1 MIHNKTQLSQLIG
14 VPVAYL
20 NGRAF
25 VEPQASLYS
34 IKNLRK
40 RNGSD
45 RTIYA
50 PYWPLKNIQ
59 SKILLLLSDVYRP
72 SNRVNGFVK
81 GRGIREN
88 ARPHVGKRII
98 LNLDIK
104 DFFESINFG
113 RVRGRLMA
121 PPYLFSN
128 EIATTVARLCTIDGV
143 LPTGAPTSPILSNM
157 ICSKLDYELT
167 KLGRKYGC
175 FYTRYADDI
184 TFSTNGRRMPIGL
197 ATIVAG
203 KVVLGSEISDIITGN
218 GFKPNLDKTRLLF
231 EFDRQEVCGVT
242 CNEKLNVR
250 RPFLRDLRGMLH
262 AWRKFGRE
270 KAEAVWREKYNFRGA
285 QRFEAS
291 VKGKIQHLIHIRG
304 PRDRVVSA
312 VVEQYNEMPDRQLKQ
327 ILYEAYVSPESE
339 IERGVCVIEC
349 GDEES
354 LEWSQGSG
362 FVIPGG
368 RILTNAHV
376 ITFKPEGCSP
386 KIFSEI
392 RVKFPPNIDFQF
404 DMTVSEID
412 MDKDIAVIELA
423 DKSLIGML
431 EIRELKLSFGEVS
444 RGDSVFV
451 AGYPSYSDG
460 DAVSISSANVTGF
473 SKKFGNRFFKISS
486 MVVHGNS
493 GGPVLDNEN
502 SVIGIATLGGAPD
515 DPNQA
520 LLNGC
525 IPMHRVQDFLSL

>member
-20 NGRAF
+20 NNRAF

-34 IKNLRK
+34 IQNLRK
-40 RNGSD
+40 RNGSN

-59 SKILLLLSDVYRP
+59 SKILLILTDIYRP

-88 ARPHVGKRII
+88 ARPHVGKRIL
-98 LNLDIK
+98 LNVDIK

-113 RVRGRLMA
+113 RIRGRLMS
-121 PPYLFSN
+121 PPYSLSN
-128 EIATTVARLCTIDGV
+128 EISTTIARLCTIDGI

-203 KVVLGSEISDIITGN
+203 KVILGPEISDIIIGN
-218 GFKPNLDKTRLLF
+218 GFELNPEKTRLLF

-270 KAEAVWREKYNFRGA
+270 KAETVWREKYNFRAA
-285 QRFEAS
+285 QGFEAS
-291 VKGKIQHLIHIRG
+291 AKGKIQHLIHIRG
-304 PRDRVVSA
+304 PRDKVVSA
-312 VVEQYNEMPDRQLKQ
+312 VVDQYNEMPDRQLKR

-349 GDEES
+349 ADKEA

-362 FVIPGG
+362 FVISGG
-368 RILTNAHV
+368 RVLTNAHV
-376 ITFKPEGCSP
+376 VTFKPKGEAP
-386 KIFSEI
+386 KLFKEI
-392 RVKFPPNIDFQF
+392 RVKFPPKIDFEF
-404 DMTVSEID
+404 DMVVSEID
-412 MDKDIAVIELA
+412 IDKDLAVLELSN
-423 DKSLIGML
+423 KFFLGML
-431 EIRELKLSFGEVS
+431 ESRELRLPFGEVS

-451 AGYPSYSDG
+451 AGYPSYSEG
-460 DAVSISSANVTGF
+460 DAINISSTSVTGF
-473 SKKFGNRFFKISS
+473 SKKFGNKFFKTSS
-486 MVVHGNS
+486 MIVHGNS
-493 GGPVLDNEN
+493 GGPVLDKEN